1 VCPPGAALPAALH
14 QVGRAFFAKPVQVLR
29 KMVARAGARG
39 IGQKRRAQDV
49 HLHEGDANLID
60 DVIRR
65 AGWSRA
71 TEEATKRCGDGNV

>member
-1 VCPPGAALPAALH
+1 
-14 QVGRAFFAKPVQVLR
+14 
-29 KMVARAGARG
+29 MVARAGARG